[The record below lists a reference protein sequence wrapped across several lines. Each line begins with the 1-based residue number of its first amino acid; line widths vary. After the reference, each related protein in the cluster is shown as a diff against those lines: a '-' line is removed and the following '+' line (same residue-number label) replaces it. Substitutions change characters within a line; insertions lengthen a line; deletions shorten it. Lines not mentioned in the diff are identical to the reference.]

1 MMHISRFAEEM
12 ILWSS
17 YEFKFITFS
26 DAYSTGSSIMPQ
38 KKNPDAAE
46 LLRGKSGRVYGNL
59 MSLLTVMKGLPLA
72 YNKDTQEDKEGV
84 FDSVKTMEISL
95 KILRESL
102 LTLTV
107 HEDNMKAACKV
118 GHLSA
123 TDLADY
129 LVEHCDIPFREAHFI
144 TGKAVAKS
152 EELGIDLSDIS
163 FEELK
168 AIDGRIEENVMP
180 YMSIKHSM
188 NARTSEG
195 GTSTVRTIEQLA
207 KFSRWLEDNK

>member
-1 MMHISRFAEEM
+1 
-12 ILWSS
+12 
-17 YEFKFITFS
+17 
-26 DAYSTGSSIMPQ
+26 
-38 KKNPDAAE
+38 
-46 LLRGKSGRVYGNL
+46 
-59 MSLLTVMKGLPLA
+59 
-72 YNKDTQEDKEGV
+72 
-84 FDSVKTMEISL
+84 
-95 KILRESL
+95 
-102 LTLTV
+102 
-107 HEDNMKAACKV
+107 
-118 GHLSA
+118 
-123 TDLADY
+123 LADY

-163 FEELK
+163 YEELK

-207 KFSRWLEDNK
+207 KFNTWLEENK